1 MKRHEIRELLLKLK
15 RKVRNNEFYAV
26 ARGKGKTPAE
36 PLIIK
41 FVVANLTVADFNKK
55 ELDHNGSGEFIFVF
69 IEPCRQENPLLQLW
83 DKLPVKQGKVRRIV
97 SSSCFGA

>member
-41 FVVANLTVADFNKK
+41 FVVANLTVDDFNKK

-69 IEPCRQENPLLQLW
+69 ITKNGHAFYIKFKFVVEKGIEL
-83 DKLPVKQGKVRRIV
+83 VKFISFHHSKH
-97 SSSCFGA
+97 

>member
-15 RKVRNNEFYAV
+15 RKVRNNGFYAV

-41 FVVANLTVADFNKK
+41 FVVANLTVEDFNKK

-69 IEPCRQENPLLQLW
+69 ITKNGHAFYIKFKFVVEKGIEL
-83 DKLPVKQGKVRRIV
+83 VKFISFHHSKH
-97 SSSCFGA
+97 

>member
-41 FVVANLTVADFNKK
+41 FVVANLTVEDFNKK

-69 IEPCRQENPLLQLW
+69 ITKNGHAFYIKFKFVVEKGIEL
-83 DKLPVKQGKVRRIV
+83 VKFISFHHSKH
-97 SSSCFGA
+97 

>member
-15 RKVRNNEFYAV
+15 RKARNNEFYAV

-41 FVVANLTVADFNKK
+41 FVVANLTVGDFNKK

-69 IEPCRQENPLLQLW
+69 ITKNGHAFYIKFKFVVEKGIEL
-83 DKLPVKQGKVRRIV
+83 VKFISFHHSKH
-97 SSSCFGA
+97 

>member
-15 RKVRNNEFYAV
+15 RKVRNNEFYAL

-41 FVVANLTVADFNKK
+41 FVVANLTVDDFNKK

-69 IEPCRQENPLLQLW
+69 ITKNGHAFYIKFKFVVEKGIEL
-83 DKLPVKQGKVRRIV
+83 VKFISFHHSKH
-97 SSSCFGA
+97 

>member
-26 ARGKGKTPAE
+26 ARGKGKIPAE

-41 FVVANLTVADFNKK
+41 FVVANLTVDDFNKK

-69 IEPCRQENPLLQLW
+69 ITKNGHAFYIKFKFVVEKGIEL
-83 DKLPVKQGKVRRIV
+83 VKFISFHHSKH
-97 SSSCFGA
+97 

>member
-41 FVVANLTVADFNKK
+41 FVVANLTVDDFNKK

-69 IEPCRQENPLLQLW
+69 ITKNGHAFYIKFKFVVENGIEL
-83 DKLPVKQGKVRRIV
+83 VKFISFHHSKH
-97 SSSCFGA
+97 